1 MKNLTPVLVIVA
13 AGVIGSVPGST
24 LAAPVTYDF
33 TGPSVGTNV
42 DLGQS
47 EPYTAS
53 GGPTITAMAGTY
65 FGSSPVANNA
75 AFNTASGVHLVGNDR
90 GSDEQ
95 GVGVCGTSSGNCNG
109 SHLTGENGEI
119 DFGGRE
125 VVSRAC
131 SRPLAISRS
140 TPTRRRAGR
149 CLGSF
154 RATQRQPSAQ
164 SSQTSPVLRI
174 MSVLPRRAIIS
185 TSSLIPT
192 TVAEMLCCIYLP
204 SRPILSR
211 SPLALLLLGPQS
223 SDLV

>member
-1 MKNLTPVLVIVA
+1 MI
-13 AGVIGSVPGST
+13 
-24 LAAPVTYDF
+24 AAPMSRV
-33 TGPSVGTNV
+33 SV
-42 DLGQS
+42 S
-47 EPYTAS
+47 AASAAATA
-53 GGPTITAMAGTY
+53 TAAILPGKMVRSISAEGR
-65 FGSSPVANNA
+65 
-75 AFNTASGVHLVGNDR
+75 L
-90 GSDEQ
+90 SDW
-95 GVGVCGTSSGNCNG
+95 
-109 SHLTGENGEI
+109 I
-119 DFGGRE
+119 
-125 VVSRAC
+125 SRAC

-211 SPLALLLLGPQS
+211 SPLALLLLGPRCSHSVWSGGGQATRKRG
-223 SDLV
+223 LGLRR